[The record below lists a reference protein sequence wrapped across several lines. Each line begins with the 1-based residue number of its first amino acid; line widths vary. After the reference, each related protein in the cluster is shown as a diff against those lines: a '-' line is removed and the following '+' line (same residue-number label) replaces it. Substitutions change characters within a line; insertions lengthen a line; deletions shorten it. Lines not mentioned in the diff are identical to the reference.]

1 MLAIGAAVLVLA
13 LVIGYAVT
21 RTKDRPQAGS
31 DIPLD
36 ILATNASQLSNNN
49 YVLDGT
55 VIDRFPRGE
64 SELIS
69 FLYKD
74 ASGREYIIPVCVAAE
89 ARNGL
94 NINRDQQYRI
104 EFRVEDISPKVRG
117 MCIATSVLPK

>member
-1 MLAIGAAVLVLA
+1 MLVIGAVVLVLA

-21 RTKDRPQAGS
+21 RSSNKAQAGS

-36 ILATNASQLSNNN
+36 ILAMNASQLSNNN

-74 ASGREYIIPVCVAAE
+74 ASGTGIHYSHLRFRRSQKWTEHQQRPAIQNRIPGGGYQPE
-89 ARNGL
+89 RAR
-94 NINRDQQYRI
+94 
-104 EFRVEDISPKVRG
+104 RVYGYLHP
-117 MCIATSVLPK
+117 A

>member
-1 MLAIGAAVLVLA
+1 MLVIGAVVLVLA

-21 RTKDRPQAGS
+21 RSSNKAQAGS

-36 ILATNASQLSNNN
+36 ILAMNASQLSNNN

-69 FLYKD
+69 FCTRMRPDGNTLFPSAFPQKPEMD
-74 ASGREYIIPVCVAAE
+74 
-89 ARNGL
+89 
-94 NINRDQQYRI
+94 
-104 EFRVEDISPKVRG
+104 
-117 MCIATSVLPK
+117 